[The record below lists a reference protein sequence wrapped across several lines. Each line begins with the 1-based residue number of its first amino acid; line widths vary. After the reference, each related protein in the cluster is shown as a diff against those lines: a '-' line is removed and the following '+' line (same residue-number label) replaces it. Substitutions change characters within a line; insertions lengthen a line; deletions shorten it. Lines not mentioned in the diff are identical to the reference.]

1 MIKNSIGKKIYIFD
15 KLSSTMDKSKE
26 FINNGVSNGTVI
38 VARYQTE
45 GRGSNNRN
53 WSSEG
58 NDALFSIIL
67 DVDKS
72 KVNLLSIVSA
82 YSVLSLLQDIL
93 SNEEINK
100 KWPNDVLV
108 NGKKI
113 SGTLIENVI
122 HGNMV
127 KSVIGI
133 GININSR
140 HESTN
145 NFIYPSVSLM
155 ELIEKEFD
163 VLTVIEMYISK
174 FSVYYSKL
182 INNKI
187 DIDNISINLYG
198 LEKKVSFRTNYL
210 KPKNNSNN
218 LYKIINLNKDGTLRV
233 EDSNGEKI
241 NLSASEISN

>member
-1 MIKNSIGKKIYIFD
+1 MIKNIIGNKIYIFD

-26 FINNGVSNGTVI
+26 LINNGVSNGTVI
-38 VARYQTE
+38 VARYQTK
-45 GRGSNNRN
+45 GRGSNNRD
-53 WSSEG
+53 WISEG

-67 DVDKS
+67 DIDKS

-82 YSVLSLLQDIL
+82 YSVLSMFEEIL
-93 SNEEINK
+93 SNEEIK
-100 KWPNDVLV
+100 IKWPNDVLV

-127 KSVIGI
+127 KSVVGI

-140 HESTN
+140 HKSTN
-145 NFIYPSVSLM
+145 NFIYPSVSLI
-155 ELIEKEFD
+155 ELIGKELD
-163 VLTVIEMYISK
+163 VLTVIEMYLSK

-187 DIDNISINLYG
+187 DIENISKNLYG
-198 LEKKVSFRTNYL
+198 LQKKVSFRTNYL
-210 KPKNNSNN
+210 NKKNNSND

-233 EDSNGEKI
+233 EDSNGDKI